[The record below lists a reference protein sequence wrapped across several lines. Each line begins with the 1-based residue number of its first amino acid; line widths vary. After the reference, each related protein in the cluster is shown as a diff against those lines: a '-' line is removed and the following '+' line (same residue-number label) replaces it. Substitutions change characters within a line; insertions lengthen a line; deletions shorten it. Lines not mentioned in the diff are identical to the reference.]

1 MDSDFECTTKDEST
15 GLSFRKVGGCFAT
28 ARQRLWNSRH
38 KQDVR
43 DGAWGKQP
51 KQRLGAKKWLLDI
64 DLKLQTSSVYKGL
77 NHFVPAD
84 THMWL
89 NWRTWPSLG
98 IARDLV
104 GKGNS
109 GMTDCAAYLYQSLQK
124 HLRDLPSMGAHSEEP
139 DALYGSVTGFP
150 FGLDEPAINRGLR
163 GPEALRP
170 SKKLRVLWWGSPHPG
185 PSSSRA
191 HVESHGRASCSTAF
205 KTNAFHSMAW
215 TCSGLVA
222 MCFPDKYKVEFR
234 QPRSLRSSNRQLI
247 VALAFCREYV
257 PMCSGNDERYAIPSA
272 AIDRTMIAMLLP
284 SEDRMRVIYRD
295 NGAVDI
301 GMTLLNYVDNLTDDE
316 YAVALGCYDC

>member
-1 MDSDFECTTKDEST
+1 MPAVLEDASRHPQLPWLRHLLLTDYDNLLPFQGERSNSGDD
-15 GLSFRKVGGCFAT
+15 GWAVILGVLLSPGET
-28 ARQRLWNSRH
+28 PYQRL
-38 KQDVR
+38 
-43 DGAWGKQP
+43 
-51 KQRLGAKKWLLDI
+51 
-64 DLKLQTSSVYKGL
+64 
-77 NHFVPAD
+77 
-84 THMWL
+84 
-89 NWRTWPSLG
+89 
-98 IARDLV
+98 
-104 GKGNS
+104 
-109 GMTDCAAYLYQSLQK
+109 QK
-124 HLRDLPSMGAHSEEP
+124 NLRELRSMGAHSEEP

-191 HVESHGRASCSTAF
+191 HVESHGRVSCSTAF

-234 QPRSLRSSNRQLI
+234 QPRSLGSSNRQLI

-284 SEDRMRVIYRD
+284 SENRMRVIYRD

-316 YAVALGCYDC
+316 YAVALGCYDCSMERELLLAASEMAVLQYCKRLIKRAVHRYFLMKAV